1 MQKVNKIG
9 NWQTKAYHR
18 ELGLPGTELF
28 YSSFIIYVKRSKFK
42 SVKTESIRKLRTK
55 ERGDKNVVPE
65 YFKLYRILI
74 LHFSK
79 AINFISYMK

>member
-28 YSSFIIYVKRSKFK
+28 YSSFIIYVKRSNC
-42 SVKTESIRKLRTK
+42 LRRNPSGNREQDK
-55 ERGDKNVVPE
+55 EG
-65 YFKLYRILI
+65 
-74 LHFSK
+74 
-79 AINFISYMK
+79 A